1 MKQYLELCKHILQEG
16 QPRADRT
23 GTGTISVFGYQ
34 MRFDMDDGFPLLT
47 TKKVHYPAVFKE
59 LLWFINGD
67 TNIQWLVKNNVRIWN
82 EWPYERYKQNEEYQ
96 GESIQEFV
104 EKIKTDDNFAKKHG
118 DLGPVY
124 GKQWRNFD
132 GVDQL
137 QKAIETIKTNPHS
150 RRILISS
157 WNPSEV
163 DDMALPPCHTL
174 MQFYVGTDGRL
185 SLQLYQRSADLFL
198 GVPFNIA
205 SYALLLHLVAN
216 ATNLKPG
223 EFIHTFGDVH
233 IYNNHLDQI
242 KLQLTRDT
250 RPLPKLRILKT
261 YDDITQYRYED
272 FEIVDY
278 NPHPSIKG
286 KVSV

>member
-1 MKQYLELCKHILQEG
+1 MRQYLDLCKYVLENG
-16 QPRADRT
+16 EERDDRT
-23 GTGTISVFGYQ
+23 GTGTISSFGHQ
-34 MRFDMDDGFPLLT
+34 LRFDLSDGFPLLT
-47 TKKVHYPAVFKE
+47 SKRVYYPAVFKE
-59 LLWFINGD
+59 LLWFISGD
-67 TNIQWLVKNNVRIWN
+67 TNIKWLVENKVRIWN
-82 EWPYERYKQNEEYQ
+82 EWPYEKYKKSSDYQNESMDQ
-96 GESIQEFV
+96 FI
-104 EKIKTDDNFAKKHG
+104 EKIIEDDVFAEKHG

-137 QKAIETIKTNPHS
+137 QNAIDTIQNNPTS

-174 MQFYVGTDGRL
+174 MQFYVSTNGAL

-205 SYALLLHLVAN
+205 SYALLLHLVADVCD
-216 ATNLKPG
+216 LKVG
-223 EFIHTFGDVH
+223 EFVHTFGDVH
-233 IYNNHLDQI
+233 IYKDHIEQV
-242 KLQLTRDT
+242 KLQLQREVKV
-250 RPLPKLRILKT
+250 LPKLKLNKHHDNIEA
-261 YDDITQYRYED
+261 YRYED
-272 FEIVDY
+272 IEILNYD
-278 NPHPSIKG
+278 PHPTIKA